1 MYISYINLNIFIK
14 NNYLTFINHT
24 SSYIARFKEEIAAPK
39 PNIVPITHIII
50 VIDLIFRLSS
60 WYLHLIYIA
69 MGNKNYKIAPLS
81 PPINDNRSAN

>member
-1 MYISYINLNIFIK
+1 MYTSYINLNILIK
-14 NNYLTFINHT
+14 NHYITFINH
-24 SSYIARFKEEIAAPK
+24 SSYYIARFKEETAAPK